1 VSETM
6 QDRPQLLF
14 NSTLHYTKNF

>member
-1 VSETM
+1 M